1 MNSVRTSTETE
12 NIKKKQSELKNSITE
27 IKDSL
32 QTINNTLENAEEW
45 TNDLEDKV
53 IESNQAEQ
61 KKEKRIIKKN
71 ENRLREFC
79 NIIKQ
84 KIFIFI

>member
-1 MNSVRTSTETE
+1 M
-12 NIKKKQSELKNSITE
+12 KYSITE

-61 KKEKRIIKKN
+61 KKEKRIIKKKN